1 MTTKT
6 NPAIEVTQ
14 AVEQQASQVVAN
26 PETFHDAVRGTFPPA
41 LASFIESILARVA
54 RGESVALSRPS
65 EVFTTTEA
73 AEYLGISRP
82 TLMKRIREGEIDY
95 FKVGSHTRLHRED
108 VVAYLQRCRARARHE
123 FDAIRELDN
132 EIEGL

>member
-54 RGESVALSRPS
+54 RGENVSVSRPS
-65 EVFTTTEA
+65 EVLTTTEA
-73 AEYLGISRP
+73 AEHLGISRP
-82 TLMKRIREGEIDY
+82 TLMKRLREGEIDY
-95 FKVGSHTRLHRED
+95 FQVGSHTRLRRED
-108 VVAYLQRCRARARHE
+108 VAVYKQRRHARARDE
-123 FDAIRELDN
+123 FDAIRDLDN